1 MGKMAI
7 IKSYLKWVIIFL
19 FCPVV
24 LIGLYTLISNYLKNK
39 KEQSQQI

>member
-1 MGKMAI
+1 MRKL
-7 IKSYLKWVIIFL
+7 SLKYILMFL

-24 LIGLYTLISNYLKNK
+24 LIGLYALISNYLKNK